1 MVDKQKVYGIDTVE
15 LTSQLWVLVQRYRTF
30 KNWPEGFEA
39 TNHYELKL
47 SLKSKDSFLTEDKEY
62 TGKDAV
68 RLLRPEYLDSMAK
81 HIGENYNRQMKIYSD
96 FLHGV
101 VDWKNN
107 NGSTTQNS

>member
-68 RLLRPEYLDSMAK
+68 RLLRP
-81 HIGENYNRQMKIYSD
+81 
-96 FLHGV
+96 
-101 VDWKNN
+101 
-107 NGSTTQNS
+107 